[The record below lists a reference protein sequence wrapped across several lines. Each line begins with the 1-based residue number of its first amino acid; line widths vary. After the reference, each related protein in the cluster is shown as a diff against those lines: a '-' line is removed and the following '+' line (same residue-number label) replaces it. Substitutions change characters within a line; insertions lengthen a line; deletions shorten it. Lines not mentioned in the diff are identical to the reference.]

1 MVIFTCVFVFFTI
14 VLSAT
19 ATVFLTFS
27 LLSNEW
33 EYLGYQEDKVQ
44 EIAKAKGHTFEWLPE
59 HLGKLEMIVPAASD
73 NVGHVNQ
80 TKIPKKIIV
89 VYLIP
94 AFGGVHKLCVDLSG
108 KF

>member
-14 VLSAT
+14 VLSAL

-59 HLGKLEMIVPAASD
+59 HLGKLEMIVPASD
-73 NVGHVNQ
+73 NVVHVNQ
-80 TKIPKKIIV
+80 TKIPRKIIV

-94 AFGGVHKLCVDLSG
+94 AYGGVHKLCADLSG